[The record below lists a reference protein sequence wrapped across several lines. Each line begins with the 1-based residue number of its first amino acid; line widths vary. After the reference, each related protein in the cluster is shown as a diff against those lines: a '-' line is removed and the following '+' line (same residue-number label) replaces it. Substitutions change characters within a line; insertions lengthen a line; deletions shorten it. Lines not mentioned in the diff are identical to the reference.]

1 MRNFLKGIKVVKLSM
16 AKRSALAIF
25 LGVAILL
32 TGCSGSKK
40 AEDSTPSSTSVPEA
54 LSPNLTTIA
63 TAKGEKIR
71 VLTSLPAGTSTSTTI
86 ADSAISPTTTA
97 VPGTPVANLPAIPR
111 KNLNSAGV
119 RVVDGGYEYDNPT
132 YYKNPLV
139 FQVLEQQG
147 AWLKVLLPARPNHQT
162 GWVETKDVTLSF
174 TNYRVQLDLSTY
186 TVRVFQD
193 DSMVFEA
200 QSVIG
205 LDRTKTP
212 TGHFYITEKIPQNP
226 TTGIYGTWVVA
237 TNGYS
242 DSIDLFNGGLPVI
255 AFHGTNE
262 PKLIGTKASNGCV
275 RMSNDSINWIAER
288 LPAGTP
294 IDIYATTPSWW
305 TPVVPTTS
313 TVPTS

>member
-1 MRNFLKGIKVVKLSM
+1 MRNFLKGIIVVKISR
-16 AKRSALAIF
+16 AKRSALAIV
-25 LGVAILL
+25 LGIAILL
-32 TGCSGSKK
+32 TGCSDAKK
-40 AEDSTPSSTSVPEA
+40 ADEPTSTTTSVPEA
-54 LSPNLTTIA
+54 LSPHLTTIA
-63 TAKGEKIR
+63 TAKNDKIR
-71 VLTSLPAGTSTSTTI
+71 VLTSLPTGSTTTT
-86 ADSAISPTTTA
+86 AVVDPASSPTTTA
-97 VPGTPVANLPAIPR
+97 LAGTPAANLPAIPR

-147 AWLKVLLPARPNHQT
+147 SWLKVLLPARPNHQT
-162 GWVETKDVTLSF
+162 GWIETKDATLSF
-174 TNYRVQLDLSTY
+174 TNYRLQLDLSTY
-186 TVRVFQD
+186 TVRVYQD
-193 DSMVFEA
+193 DSMVYEA

-226 TTGIYGTWVVA
+226 TTGVYGTWVVA

-255 AFHGTNE
+255 AFHGTND
-262 PKLIGTKASNGCV
+262 PKLIGSKASNGCV
-275 RMSNDSINWIAER
+275 RMANTDINWIAER

-294 IDIYATTPSWW
+294 IDIYEKTPSWW
-305 TPVVPTTS
+305 TPVVPTTTTAPAS
-313 TVPTS
+313 